1 MEENK
6 QEEVVNPDTVKLLRA
21 VMKVSSSLN
30 DLDDLIYQGDYFKY
44 QFKREASKWMI
55 LMEYHTKTL
64 MNSLV
69 EEDHT
74 LLQEIYNSL
83 EESSQGVSAGK
94 KTSLILF
101 YAKLKSCLNDLDKM
115 EDNRDAF
122 YPRFIRVHTEKVVKE
137 MEKQHYSII
146 HTIDADGK
154 DVNHIIKF
162 FDEFTET
169 IMTYSEK

>member
-6 QEEVVNPDTVKLLRA
+6 KEDVQYDTVKLLRA
-21 VMKVSSSLN
+21 VMKVSSALN
-30 DLDDLIYQGDYFKY
+30 DLDDLIYQGDYYKYRFKN
-44 QFKREASKWMI
+44 ESNKWMV
-55 LMEYHTKTL
+55 LMEYHTKAL

-83 EESSQGVSAGK
+83 EESSKGINAGK

-115 EDNRDAF
+115 DENKDSF
-122 YPRFIRVHTEKVVKE
+122 YPRFIRIHTEKLVNI

-154 DVNHIIKF
+154 DVDYVVKF
-162 FDEFTET
+162 FDDFTES
-169 IMTYSEK
+169 IMTFS